1 MNEKIKLNYIKF
13 STELGEFLLLDT
25 NSENDYVEVVLNM
38 VYVKRTNKLF
48 ETAIRPEPKTKVNLL
63 GKLKEIEHH
72 KIFDS
77 VLKYNLI
84 EYQKNPMFLWK
95 SLDSIFNSQN
105 VTILAEHEN
114 EFKFYQN
121 PYLLSIKTIK

>member
-1 MNEKIKLNYIKF
+1 MDEKIKFDYIKF
-13 STELGEFLLLDT
+13 STELGNFLLLDT
-25 NSENDYVEVVLNM
+25 NSDDDCVEVIQNII
-38 VYVKRTNKLF
+38 YIKRNNKLF
-48 ETAIRPEPKTKVNLL
+48 ETVITPETNTKINLL
-63 GKLKEIEHH
+63 GKLIEIEHY

-84 EYQKNPMFLWK
+84 EYDKNSMFVWK

-114 EFKFYQN
+114 EFKFYKN
-121 PYLLSIKTIK
+121 PYLLSIKPI